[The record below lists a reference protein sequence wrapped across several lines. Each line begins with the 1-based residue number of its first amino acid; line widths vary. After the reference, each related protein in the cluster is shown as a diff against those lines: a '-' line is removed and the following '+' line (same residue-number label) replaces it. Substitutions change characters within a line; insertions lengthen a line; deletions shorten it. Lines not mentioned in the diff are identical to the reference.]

1 MAVNLDPT
9 QGTAA
14 SAGGRLDRHDAE
26 ARQGRWMLEL
36 ERAMFSTT
44 TIESSTS
51 SPSAI
56 TKPTMLSW
64 FGL

>member
-36 ERAMFSTT
+36 ERAMFSTSAKGARGAAPRQ
-44 TIESSTS
+44 ES
-51 SPSAI
+51 PFHA
-56 TKPTMLSW
+56 PAR
-64 FGL
+64 